1 MSWAAKNQQEQPEP
15 VLSLRRERFADPPRL
30 RRLRS
35 GTCSLGK
42 SPATSG
48 ALWRFLCGMAAL
60 LLLLAG
66 PAPANAQNA
75 VLGRGDAVV
84 TGFSGIRPAD
94 VTIPPGGNPLDEFFI
109 DLDGASAQIQS
120 LGALGQPPQ
129 GQLVI
134 APSKLHIKARQVG
147 QVFAITLDDGQGA
160 AVPNI
165 YLGATAAYGLNI
177 VLPDSDGDGAP
188 ERVTK
193 GHPNAM
199 WMAGQFGLDAGGG
212 PGSIWK
218 VDGVSGVV
226 SLFAT
231 LPENSGPGIGDV
243 VFDGSARQFFAS
255 DLDSGRIIRLSASG
269 AIIDSFDHGMAGRPR
284 KGLPPVGDD
293 GSRIDIKNAA
303 FDSQAPATWGF
314 TAPERRVHGMA
325 VQGGRLYY
333 AVDGQVWS
341 VGISPDGFADD
352 ARWELDAKALPGDG
366 PVTDMLFD
374 RQGRLYLA
382 QRGGQR
388 NSYDY
393 SVFAEA
399 ERSNVARYRREE
411 PDHPATESF
420 WVEEPEAY
428 AIGLPPEHHHAEGG
442 IALGYA
448 HDENGTLRYGACGDM
463 LWSTGHRLR
472 PGTDDAEAAEAD
484 VHGLQG
490 NDVSLTRP
498 RNTPPQQSYF
508 ADYDALFGDA
518 AKSGHVGDVEIWQPC
533 EQASFVPSYG
543 PLPPGYLPPADV
555 PFDLP
560 EFPEEDYHANL
571 RLTKIALPKVC
582 WNWAGGWLC
591 RYRIRITNTGPDNY
605 AGPLLVDDWLPTAPA
620 GALMGFAPT
629 PPWNCWA
636 TGPAAWRCFRP
647 GIFLAPGWSTD
658 LTAVAWVPKS
668 YPLCHLPNG
677 ASIQWAPPGSQWN
690 SNPFDDT
697 DFAAAI
703 IPAEHCKPG
712 ERTDLKI
719 YKVPYGKCFPLGGK
733 VRCVYAIAVQNVGLG
748 VYNGVIQ
755 VKDTVP
761 AGTTAVFGGAP
772 WAPCAGPVGS
782 TYTCTHPGA
791 NLAPG
796 AFAPP
801 IFVGLDIPVPLAREM
816 NCRARNHAEIA
827 LAPGGSPQNIDPTND
842 AADATAIIPPEV
854 CEDVPPRRSNL
865 KIEKVATEAP
875 CIVTQDWC
883 RTFRITVTNTGPG
896 PFSGNITLR
905 DIAPVGTTVQA
916 GGLGVTCNIVN
927 VGTTAICT
935 TDNPVNLA
943 KNPPSADRLVVNVT
957 VNGTAADARALNCRL
972 TNKARIDSPLGAP
985 KNIHAGDDMDQVS
998 VGLPAQ
1004 FCDRPEQTNLRLEK
1018 MVDANGCLDG
1028 AGASHCYYNIR
1039 VTNTGPGDYNDQIVV
1054 DEQIPAG
1061 TTAVFAGAG
1070 WNCAGAGQNYTCTR
1084 DPVLLKPAE
1093 WVVFSAQIDVPDNL
1107 ARRMDCKVTNQ
1118 ARISY
1123 AAGGSAQN
1131 TDATDDQD
1139 QATADLPAHLCQSTP
1154 PVPLCPPGYL
1164 WDGQRCDRPD
1174 PRCERGW
1181 TPTPVKG
1188 RCCPPGQPW
1197 NQRLG
1202 QCGGD
1207 VPPPPP
1213 PACKP
1218 GWTPTPI
1225 AGQCCPPRQPWNGQ
1239 QCGNDT
1245 PPPPSCPDG
1254 YRGKYPDCWKP
1265 EVQQCN
1271 RTARCVGGKV
1281 WSMDACACICPQGRA
1296 MRHGRCVTDQP
1307 ECPQGTTGTP
1317 PRCKPIVADCPPGMT
1332 GKPPHCRRVIKDC
1345 PRGFVGTPPNCRKQV
1360 CPPGTR
1366 GVYPKCRTVA
1376 IDPPRLCP
1384 RGTVGRHPNCRPI
1397 IRVCPPGMIGRPPL
1411 CRRIDGRPQTGPFR
1425 PGGRLP
1431 RPDNGPRITPRT
1443 GGGQG
1448 PLR

>member
-1 MSWAAKNQQEQPEP
+1 MSWAAKNQQKQPEP
-15 VLSLRRERFADPPRL
+15 THSLRRRRFTDPPGWRL
-30 RRLRS
+30 PWSADCFHGMR
-35 GTCSLGK
+35 
-42 SPATSG
+42 PATNG
-48 ALWRFLCGMAAL
+48 ALLHFLACMAAL

-109 DLDGASAQIQS
+109 DPDGASAQIQS

-129 GQLVI
+129 GQVVT
-134 APSKLHIKARQVG
+134 APSKLHIKAQQVG
-147 QVFAITLDDGQGA
+147 QVFAIALDDGQSVG
-160 AVPNI
+160 VPNI

-193 GHPNAM
+193 GHPNAT

-212 PGSIWK
+212 PGAIWK
-218 VDGVSGVV
+218 VDGVSGAV

-231 LPENSGPGIGDV
+231 LPENSGPGVGDV
-243 VFDGSARQFFAS
+243 VFDASARQFFAS
-255 DLDSGRIIRLSASG
+255 DLDSGRIFRLSVSG
-269 AIIDSFDHGMAGRPR
+269 EVIDSFDHGVAGRPR

-303 FDSQAPATWGF
+303 FDSQAPGTWGF
-314 TAPERRVHGMA
+314 TSPERRVHGMA
-325 VQGGRLYY
+325 IRDGRLYY

-341 VGISPDGFADD
+341 VGIAPNGFADD
-352 ARWELDAKALPGDG
+352 ARWEFDAQSLPGDG

-374 RQGRLYLA
+374 AQGRIYLA

-399 ERSNVARYRREE
+399 EKSNVTRYRREE
-411 PDHPATESF
+411 PDNPATESV
-420 WVEEPEAY
+420 WLEEPEAY

-448 HDENGTLRYGACGDM
+448 HGENGNLRYGACGDM

-472 PGTDDAEAAEAD
+472 PGTDDAETTEAD

-498 RNTPPQQSYF
+498 QNTPPQQSYF
-508 ADYDALFGDA
+508 TDYDALFGDA

-533 EQASFVPSYG
+533 EQAGFAPSFG
-543 PLPPGYLPPADV
+543 PLPPGFLPPGDV

-560 EFPEEDYHANL
+560 DFPEEDYHANL

-636 TGPAAWRCFRP
+636 TGPAASRCFRP

-712 ERTDLKI
+712 DRTDLKI
-719 YKVPYGKCFPLGGK
+719 YKVPYGKCFPFGGK
-733 VRCVYAIAVQNVGLG
+733 IRCVYAIAVQNVGLG

-801 IFVGLDIPVPLAREM
+801 IFVGVDIPVPLAKQA

-827 LAPGGSPQNIDPTND
+827 LAPAGSPQNIDPTND
-842 AADATAIIPPEV
+842 AADAVAIIPPEV

-865 KIEKVATEAP
+865 KIEKVATDAP
-875 CIVTQDWC
+875 CLVTQDWC
-883 RTFRITVTNTGPG
+883 RTFRITVTNTGTG

-916 GGLGVTCNIVN
+916 GGVGVTCNIVN
-927 VGTTAICT
+927 GGTTAICT
-935 TDNPVNLA
+935 TDNPVNLD
-943 KNPPSADRLVVNVT
+943 KNPPSTDRVVVAVT
-957 VNGTAADARALNCRL
+957 VSGSAADARALNCRL

-985 KNIHAGDDMDQVS
+985 KNIHAGDDMDQAT
-998 VGLPAQ
+998 VG
-1004 FCDRPEQTNLRLEK
+1004 
-1018 MVDANGCLDG
+1018 
-1028 AGASHCYYNIR
+1028 
-1039 VTNTGPGDYNDQIVV
+1039 
-1054 DEQIPAG
+1054 
-1061 TTAVFAGAG
+1061 
-1070 WNCAGAGQNYTCTR
+1070 
-1084 DPVLLKPAE
+1084 
-1093 WVVFSAQIDVPDNL
+1093 
-1107 ARRMDCKVTNQ
+1107 
-1118 ARISY
+1118 
-1123 AAGGSAQN
+1123 
-1131 TDATDDQD
+1131 
-1139 QATADLPAHLCQSTP
+1139 LPAHLCHST

-1174 PRCERGW
+1174 PGCKRGW

-1202 QCGGD
+1202 ECGGD
-1207 VPPPPP
+1207 TPPPPP
-1213 PACKP
+1213 P
-1218 GWTPTPI
+1218 
-1225 AGQCCPPRQPWNGQ
+1225 PPV
-1239 QCGNDT
+1239 
-1245 PPPPSCPDG
+1245 CPDG

-1271 RTARCVGGKV
+1271 RTARCIGGKV
-1281 WSMDACACICPQGRA
+1281 WSMDACACICPQGRV
-1296 MRHGRCVTDQP
+1296 MRHGKCVADQP

-1317 PRCKPIVADCPPGMT
+1317 PRCKPIVVDCPPGMT
-1332 GKPPHCRRVIKDC
+1332 GKPPHCRPVVKEC
-1345 PRGFVGTPPNCRKQV
+1345 PRGFVGTPPNCRRQI
-1360 CPPGTR
+1360 CPQGTR
-1366 GVYPKCRTVA
+1366 GVYPKCRPVV
-1376 IDPPRLCP
+1376 IDPPRPCP
-1384 RGTVGRHPNCRPI
+1384 RGTVGRYPKCRPI

-1411 CRRIDGRPQTGPFR
+1411 CRRIDIRPQGGPIR

-1431 RPDNGPRITPRT
+1431 RPDNGPRITPRPAS
-1443 GGGQG
+1443 GQG
-1448 PLR
+1448 PVR